1 MLATR
6 VVVIVMTIV
15 MGKDLK
21 TWRLVSFTNEG
32 QLKAS
37 KMLTTAAPMDQTLRL
52 TPIVQ
57 F

>member
-21 TWRLVSFTNEG
+21 TWRLVKFLQMRG
-32 QLKAS
+32 K
-37 KMLTTAAPMDQTLRL
+37 
-52 TPIVQ
+52 
-57 F
+57 